1 MLTRFLFI
9 FALFFT
15 TPVHAAQTILVFGDS
30 LSAGY
35 GLPQNTGWVSLLEQK
50 LKQKKLNYKVVNA
63 SISGETTTSGLYRI
77 EKTLA
82 LYKPKIAIIELGAN
96 DGLRGLSLQ
105 ATQSNLEGI
114 LQACRQHKADV
125 LIIGMRLPPN
135 YGRAYTE
142 KFQNIFLKIAQNSK
156 FPLVP
161 FMLEGFADRREL
173 FQLDGLHPN
182 SEAQQLVLNNV
193 WRKLQPML
201 AE

>member
-9 FALFFT
+9 FALLFA
-15 TPVHAAQTILVFGDS
+15 TPIHAAQTILVFGDS

-50 LKQKKLNYKVVNA
+50 LKLNKLNYKVVNT
-63 SISGETTTSGLYRI
+63 SISGETTTGGLYRI

-82 LYKPKIAIIELGAN
+82 LHKPKIAIIELGAN

-105 ATQSNLEGI
+105 ATKNNLEGI
-114 LQACRQHKADV
+114 LRACKQQKADI

-135 YGRAYTE
+135 YGRAYAE
-142 KFQNIFLKIAQNSK
+142 KFHNIFLEVAQHSK
-156 FPLVP
+156 SSLVP
-161 FMLEGFADRREL
+161 FLLDGFADHREL
-173 FQLDGLHPN
+173 FQSDGLHPTV
-182 SEAQQLVLNNV
+182 EAQQLILNNV

>member
-63 SISGETTTSGLYRI
+63 SISGETTTGGLYRI

-82 LYKPKIAIIELGAN
+82 LHKPKIAIIELGAN

-114 LQACRQHKADV
+114 LQACQQHKAGV

-156 FPLVP
+156 SPLVP

-182 SEAQQLVLNNV
+182 VEAQQLVLNNV

>member
-63 SISGETTTSGLYRI
+63 SISGETTTGGLYRI

-82 LYKPKIAIIELGAN
+82 LHKPKLAIIELGAN

-114 LQACRQHKADV
+114 LQACQQHKADV

-156 FPLVP
+156 SPLVP

-182 SEAQQLVLNNV
+182 VEAQQLVLNNV